1 MDLYREAALFYIRCT
16 ATELAP
22 GNAQENDYIYI

>member
-1 MDLYREAALFYIRCT
+1 MDLYREAALFYIRYA